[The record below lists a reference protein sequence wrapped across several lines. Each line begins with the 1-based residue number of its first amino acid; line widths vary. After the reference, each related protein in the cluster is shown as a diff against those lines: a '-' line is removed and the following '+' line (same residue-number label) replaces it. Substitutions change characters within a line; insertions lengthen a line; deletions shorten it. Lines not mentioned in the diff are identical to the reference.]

1 MNKNKVLEY
10 CTKELQVS
18 PEEAE
23 RLFKKV
29 TKYEDIYSEFLSWID
44 NRKYTNEIIVGD
56 YSSEQIYEL
65 APGLSGIG
73 VYNFM
78 VTLRDNPELA
88 REIIQSGF
96 KTQ

>member
-1 MNKNKVLEY
+1 MNKDKVLEY
-10 CTKELQVS
+10 CTKELRVS

-29 TKYEDIYSEFLSWID
+29 SKYEDIYSEFLSWID
-44 NRKYTNEIIVGD
+44 NRKYTNGIIVGD

-65 APGLSGIG
+65 APDLSGIG

>member
-1 MNKNKVLEY
+1 MNKDKVLDY
-10 CTKELQVS
+10 CTKELRVS

-29 TKYEDIYSEFLSWID
+29 SKYEDIYSEFLSWID
-44 NRKYTNEIIVGD
+44 NRKYTNRIIVGD
-56 YSSEQIYEL
+56 YSSEQIYKL
-65 APGLSGIG
+65 APSLSGIG